1 MKLTVKTKLFGGFG
15 ILLILLAISAALGLN
30 KLSGMN
36 DRLEGIVNSS
46 AQKVKL
52 AARVN
57 QNLLE
62 ISRAEKNLILSTT
75 QEAMDAYA
83 GFMDT
88 AQQDMDTRREE
99 LRELSDEKGKKD
111 LDSFEPSGTSTRK

>member
-1 MKLTVKTKLFGGFG
+1 
-15 ILLILLAISAALGLN
+15 
-30 KLSGMN
+30 MN